1 MAGFEGTNLL
11 GDNFKEYVDKQIN
24 LRQIRLGAPIK
35 TSEDTDWM
43 YSKTSYVRMAS
54 SVDIRNTYDLI
65 KSKLTQIQIESD
77 AYNAG
82 PGDTTGGGSNVYV
95 GVDPRVIN
103 GRLQELNESGDI
115 YSTELVPHIIGG
127 NLVGDERR
135 ERLGLPENF
144 NGNELAKFLILHG
157 GSEKAI
163 TNPQSSE
170 KLGIQ
175 KRYGIISDYSNF
187 GEELTAYGFKDK
199 DWGFAGMPGIE
210 SVDIKSKSMGSLREA
225 QIKLRVNSAAQ
236 LALIDALYF
245 RLGYTMFLE
254 WGNSSHYDNDG
265 TYQKG
270 ADIDYSLLFD
280 FLEPTGEIKENPRVF
295 IDKIEEQ
302 RERSCGNYDA
312 ILGKL
317 TNFDWEFNTDGTY
330 SANLTL
336 ISWGDIIESLQIDGW
351 YPDVVSAEQANDSS
365 NIQLQPVTKDN
376 ESALC
381 KFIYEASFPSNRVQY
396 IGGVAFDNYKPIK
409 NTLISEQ
416 VSQDYW
422 TVLGFGFEFDSYT
435 EIEESDFSE
444 VLKYKRG
451 ETNSAGKVISGWGLF
466 GPDKTPYYYIRLGDI
481 LDFIK
486 DRLLL
491 YTGENYKIPLLDINT
506 DPDHNYCFNPGT
518 NVSADP
524 SKVMIRRDPPMGIPT
539 AVSGWEKFAA
549 WWGAG
554 DYLAME
560 YSGLVYTHPIFGGTL
575 EGTVDGNYVPFD
587 VGLEPFDTKYNGQ
600 LVGNI
605 MNIYLEKEH
614 LYSLID
620 NLRDQTTGKI
630 PLYKFVK
637 EICTSINE
645 SLGGVNKL
653 DVRVKDDQVLEIYD
667 QNPLYGTKDIS
678 KEFEATILNV
688 YGFPGAR
695 LDSSSEG
702 NTITTVSTKGG
713 SFVTNYGI
721 KTEITN
727 ELATTISI
735 GAQANGSP
743 IGEDSTMLSKWN
755 FGLVDRIYPEKVDS
769 RKKIKDADRDY
780 EFEEL
785 EGLRNKMNQLWGIY
799 QVQYMVKDD
808 GFWKAF
814 GKGLTTLVTGLLSP
828 TYEDYS
834 IYAFPY
840 MDPNNFSSY
849 VKLQQDY
856 YKAYF
861 KYISKTVRDGAYPV
875 ISNQIG
881 MIPINVNLEMDGL
894 SGIRIY
900 DQIFVNTEFL
910 PDYYKDY
917 MIFIVKGVGHKFEG
931 NRWITTI
938 DTIAQP
944 KTIFTEYDY
953 TVLELPEDE
962 NSPFN
967 FEDFDFEEG
976 YEEEPTNREL
986 QERYNNGDPNVI
998 EQLSVDGYPFYIEI
1012 QSSNED
1018 SEYYPPLAEPMQT
1031 RDFKSGGRDAHGSGA
1046 YGASRGSRSHKGIDV
1061 FTVPGD
1067 LVYASISGV
1076 VKSTAPYT
1084 SPSTSQAAINTGVKI
1099 IGTGDYS
1106 GMTIYYFYVK
1116 PSSGIIGKGIEKGMS
1131 IGLAL
1136 DITGAYPGITNHVH
1150 IQIGTGGDKNNVN
1163 AEKWLRD
1170 NFNVDNNGNTPTPDP
1185 TPDPTPPVNSSTKAF
1200 KDLVLSLQLI
1210 FTLTDTYGYNGTPLF
1225 EPYKGFNDDED
1236 EALKTLQAWLS
1247 TDAPTNAINALEGA
1261 DKTTF
1266 STQLQ
1271 SLLSKM
1277 LGTSSSDNVTFSPPS
1292 DPSWSVTIDTD
1303 F

>member
-24 LRQIRLGAPIK
+24 LRQIRLGAPMK

-54 SVDIRNTYDLI
+54 SVDIRNTYDLVE
-65 KSKLTQIQIESD
+65 SKLTNIQIEYD
-77 AYNAG
+77 AYNVG
-82 PGDTTGGGSNVYV
+82 PGDTTGGGSNVYI

-115 YSTELVPHIIGG
+115 YSTELVPHTIGG
-127 NLVGDERR
+127 NPVGDERR
-135 ERLGLPENF
+135 ERLGLPKNF

-163 TNPQSSE
+163 INPTTVE
-170 KLGIQ
+170 KLGIE
-175 KRYGIISDYSNF
+175 KRSGIVSDYSNF
-187 GEELTAYGFKDK
+187 GEELAAYGFKDK
-199 DWGFAGMPGIE
+199 EWGFVGMPGIE

-280 FLEPTGEIKENPRVF
+280 FLEPTGEIKKDPLVF
-295 IDKIEEQ
+295 IQKIEEQ

-312 ILGKL
+312 ILGKI

-351 YPDVVSAEQANDSS
+351 YPDVVSAEQTADETGLK
-365 NIQLQPVTKDN
+365 LQAVTKDN

-381 KFIYEASFPSNRVQY
+381 KFIYEASLPHNRVQY
-396 IGGVAFDNYKPIK
+396 IGGVAYDNYQPTK
-409 NTLISEQ
+409 NTLLSEQ
-416 VSQDYW
+416 IEETYW
-422 TVLGFGFEFDSYT
+422 TILGQGFNINSVT
-435 EIEESDFSE
+435 EVEESDFSA

-451 ETNSAGKVISGWGLF
+451 NTNSAGKIISGWGLF

-491 YTGENYKIPLLDINT
+491 YTGENYEIPLLDINT

-518 NVSADP
+518 NISADP
-524 SKVMIRRDPPMGIPT
+524 SKVMIRRDPPIGIPT
-539 AVSGWEKFAA
+539 AISGWDKFAA

-554 DYLAME
+554 EIEAMGE
-560 YSGLVYTHPIFGGTL
+560 YEGLVYTHPIFGGTMQ
-575 EGTVDGNYVPFD
+575 GTVDGYKNPISVE
-587 VGLEPFDTKYNGQ
+587 LEPFNTKYEGQ

-605 MNIYLEKEH
+605 MNIYLEREH

-620 NLRDQTTGKI
+620 GLRDQTTGKI

-637 EICTSINE
+637 EICNSING

-653 DVRVKDDQVLEIYD
+653 DVRIKDDQLLEIYD
-667 QNPLYGTKDIS
+667 QNPLYGTKDPA
-678 KEFEATILNV
+678 KEYEATVLNV
-688 YGFPGAR
+688 YGLPGAR
-695 LDSSSEG
+695 IDSNAED
-702 NTITTVSTKGG
+702 NTISTVFTKGG

-727 ELATTISI
+727 ELAATISI

-743 IGEDSTMLSKWN
+743 VGEDATMLSKWN

-769 RKKIKDADRDY
+769 RKKVKDADRDY

-785 EGLRNKMNQLWGIY
+785 EGLRNKMNQLWGLY
-799 QVQYMVKDD
+799 QVQYMVRDD
-808 GFWKAF
+808 GFWKSL
-814 GKGLTTLVTGLLSP
+814 GKATLTLITALLTP
-828 TYEDYS
+828 TVEDYS
-834 IYAFPY
+834 VYAFPY
-840 MDPNNFSSY
+840 MNPSYFSSY

-856 YKAYF
+856 YRAYF
-861 KYISKTVRDGAYPV
+861 KYLSKTGRDGSQP
-875 ISNQIG
+875 ILSNQIG

-900 DQIFVNTEFL
+900 DQIRVGTEFL
-910 PDYYKDY
+910 PDYYQDY

-953 TVLELPEDE
+953 TVLELSDE
-962 NSPFN
+962 ENN
-967 FEDFDFEEG
+967 FDFSDFDFSDLEEDTNDNTGVIVG
-976 YEEEPTNREL
+976 YDINGNPTYANLSSYDPSVATEEI
-986 QERYNNGDPNVI
+986 D
-998 EQLSVDGYPFYIEI
+998 
-1012 QSSNED
+1012 ED
-1018 SEYYPPLAEPMQT
+1018 LTYYPPTLEPMLT
-1031 RDFKSGGRDAHGSGA
+1031 RDFISGGTDKHGSGA
-1046 YGASRGSRSHKGIDV
+1046 YGASRAQGTRSHKGIDIFLLPGEEV
-1061 FTVPGD
+1061 F
-1067 LVYASISGV
+1067 ASIKGIA
-1076 VKSTAPYT
+1076 KSTAPYGN
-1084 SPSTSQAAINTGVKI
+1084 PEPKQVPINTGVKI
-1099 IGTGDYS
+1099 VGTDEYS

-1116 PSSGIIGKGIEKGMS
+1116 PHSGIIGKEVSLGDALGKV
-1131 IGLAL
+1131 L
-1136 DITGAYPGITNHVH
+1136 DITGAYSEITNHVH
-1150 IQIGTGGDKNNVN
+1150 VQIGKPTGNNVD

-1170 NFNVDNNGNTPTPDP
+1170 NFHVDLNSNNP
-1185 TPDPTPPVNSSTKAF
+1185 TPDPTPPVNPSTKAF

-1210 FTLTDTYGYNGTPLF
+1210 FTLTDTYGRNGEPLF
-1225 EPYKGFNDDED
+1225 KPYKGINDDED
-1236 EALKTLQAWLS
+1236 GALAALQSLLS
-1247 TDAPTNAINALEGA
+1247 TTAANNAVNALEGA
-1261 DKTTF
+1261 DKTTWA
-1266 STQLQ
+1266 TQLQ
-1271 SLLSKM
+1271 SLLVKM
-1277 LGTSSSDNVTFSPPS
+1277 QGSSASDEVTFSPPS